1 MLEIRKGTAVKS
13 YENTFFRE
21 FAENLGKM
29 FSKYSLDGLLIANSD
44 CEAEKRLQIDALF
57 VTKKVVCIIDFKN
70 FGGKIHLP
78 HKSNFDFGKWTNEE
92 GELIKGGSSINP
104 FIQVRN
110 QKERFA
116 KVFQNLIN
124 KKLHSEDKF
133 NPYHTVTI
141 ICFQKPIDLQ
151 GSVPPEEELN
161 FFIVDNEN
169 YLEKIRD
176 IIDIK
181 DNDVSISKDSYP
193 AFKEAFKADLFDT
206 KEIYDEPIVFKSLA
220 KLNFEK
226 LYPDQKAALR
236 EIEDF
241 IKSDKDNIFLLN
253 GSSLSGKSYL
263 IPYIE
268 DIAYSNEIRQVEL
281 FASSSRVA
289 NNLLAESNLE
299 FNSMYSF
306 IYGGGRQVDNESQEE
321 NSDETSE
328 EIIDNIS
335 LEIVPLKKCDNDESA
350 VFIVDESQ
358 LVADNYYQSIDLR
371 FGSGKLLE
379 DFLKFSDTITSKRK
393 IIFIG
398 DSYQIIIGNKE
409 ETALNA
415 GYLREKYKLAIR
427 TFHLLDKPSKSEIV
441 KQALL
446 TVNCINSK
454 TFNNLAFDFSDNFVN
469 VNKEE
474 VQQLYK
480 NNLES
485 KQNSHFLCYSNAE
498 AQEIN
503 YWIKRTII
511 KNGEEISNND
521 LVIFHNNI
529 SVKIADDPFAEPK
542 RIFNGQFG
550 IIQKV
555 DGDTITEV
563 IRPQGKQPIV
573 LNFRNVLIHVKE
585 SGHKVKVLSFEN
597 YRLNEKAELSREEIN
612 AFKLLLKQ
620 EVDKSINIRPFD
632 QTDYFK
638 GISNLKE
645 FQLEGGIDGEFIKRI
660 LKDGRTGTKNDN
672 QIYLKKLIN
681 TGKKHYRRNV
691 ENNLQDDPSSQYYK
705 YRNAAQLKFGWA
717 LTVHKSMSFKWDE
730 ILINTDQG
738 ENRGKA
744 NEDYFRWIYTGIT
757 RAKQKVHLINYKPL
771 NPFSR
776 IEIKE
781 KSPLIEPNKGVFLQL
796 DNIVPIDETMKS
808 IISKYNIPDGANT
821 NILIQVYQFIHSKLS
836 GSNINI
842 ASISHHNNQEIYE
855 FKAEDGNTV
864 KISVY
869 FKNNGQVRKPTVI
882 SQNSKLS
889 DKVTELLLTNNFIK
903 EFSFIKDR
911 WRQEF
916 YSELYDHL
924 IKQDIQF
931 NYIIQTSFKDT
942 IKFSQETSELLVD
955 MNYDGDG
962 FFSNIIA
969 TYYNNIGLWKCY
981 KDALNHIKNGD

>member
-29 FSKYSLDGLLIANSD
+29 FSKYSLDGLLIANSE
-44 CEAEKRLQIDALF
+44 CEAEKRLQIDALLI
-57 VTKKVVCIIDFKN
+57 TKKVVCIIDFKN
-70 FGGKIHLP
+70 FGGKIYLP
-78 HKSNFDFGKWTNEE
+78 HKLEFDFGKWTNEE

-116 KVFQNLIN
+116 KVTQNLIN
-124 KKLHSEDKF
+124 KKLHAEDKF

-141 ICFQKPIDLQ
+141 VCFQKPIDLQ
-151 GSVPPEEELN
+151 GSVPPKEELN

-169 YLEKIRD
+169 YLEIIRD
-176 IIDIK
+176 IIDIH
-181 DNDVSISKDSYP
+181 DDEVLISKDSYK
-193 AFKEAFKADLFDT
+193 AFKEVFRANLFDT
-206 KEIYDEPIVFKSLA
+206 KETYDEPIVFKSLTN
-220 KLNFEK
+220 LNYDK

-236 EIEDF
+236 EIEEF
-241 IKSDKDNIFLLN
+241 LKSDKDNIFILN

-268 DIAYSNEIRQVEL
+268 DIAYNNQIPQVEL

-289 NNLLAESNLE
+289 NNLLSESNLE

-306 IYGGGRQVDNESQEE
+306 IYGGGRQEDNESQEE
-321 NSDETSE
+321 STDETSG
-328 EIIDNIS
+328 EISDNITF
-335 LEIVPLKKCDNDESA
+335 EIVPLKKCDNDERA
-350 VFIVDESQ
+350 VFIVDEGQ

-379 DFLKFSDTITSKRK
+379 DFLKFSDTSNSKRK

-398 DSYQIIIGNKE
+398 DGYQIIIGNKE

-415 GYLREKYKLAIR
+415 THLRERYKLDIR
-427 TFHLLDKPSKSEIV
+427 TFHLLDKPLKSEIV

-454 TFNNLAFDFSDNFVN
+454 TFNNLVFNFSDNFGII
-469 VNKEE
+469 NKEE

-485 KQNSHFLCYSNAE
+485 NQNSHFLCYSNAE

-511 KNGEEISNND
+511 KNGEEISKND

-529 SVKIADDPFAEPK
+529 SVKVADDPFAEPK

-550 IIQKV
+550 TIQKV
-555 DGDTITEV
+555 DGDPITEV
-563 IRPQGKQPIV
+563 IRPQGKQPIM

-585 SGHKVKVLSFEN
+585 SGHKVNVLSFEN
-597 YRLNEKAELSREEIN
+597 YRLNEKAELSKEEII

-620 EVDKSINIRPFD
+620 EVDKIINIRPFD
-632 QTDYFK
+632 QTDSFK
-638 GISNLKE
+638 GISKLKE
-645 FQLEGGIDGEFIKRI
+645 FQFEGGIDEEFIKRI
-660 LKDGRTGTKNDN
+660 LKDGRTATKNDN

-681 TGKKHYRRNV
+681 KGKKQYRKNV
-691 ENNLQDDPSSQYYK
+691 ENNLRDDPSSQYYK

-776 IEIKE
+776 IEFKE
-781 KSPLIEPNKGVFLQL
+781 KSPLIEPNKGIFLQL
-796 DNIVPIDETMKS
+796 DNIISSDENMKS
-808 IISKYNIPDGANT
+808 IISKYNIPDGENT
-821 NILIQVYQFIHSKLS
+821 NILVQIYQFIHSKLS
-836 GSNINI
+836 GSNIQI

-855 FKAEDGNTV
+855 FKADDGNTV

-882 SQNSKLS
+882 SQNSALS
-889 DKVTELLLTNNFIK
+889 ANVTELLHTNNFIK
-903 EFSFIKDR
+903 EFTFIKDR
-911 WRQEF
+911 WRQES
-916 YSELYDHL
+916 YIELNNRL
-924 IKQDIQF
+924 IKENIHF
-931 NYIIQTSFKDT
+931 SFIIQTLYKDS
-942 IKFSQETSELLVD
+942 IKLCQENSELLVELK
-955 MNYDGDG
+955 YDGDG
-962 FFSNIIA
+962 FFSYILA
-969 TYYNNIGLWKCY
+969 SYYTNVGLWNNF
-981 KDALNHIKNGD
+981 KDALNNIKNGK